1 MTEYLSQLHMD
12 FHLLAMEN
20 IVNENTLH
28 PFNRDL
34 LSTYYVSKFSI
45 ISIRQY
51 KEVKSLR
58 KRPCL
63 YFFGL
68 QSLLISLLHLF
79 YCRQFVPHVAE
90 SWVLYRQ
97 AALTFSLRPHIFEK
111 MNYLPIELKVL

>member
-1 MTEYLSQLHMD
+1 MGCHC
-12 FHLLAMEN
+12 LLP
-20 IVNENTLH
+20 V
-28 PFNRDL
+28 
-34 LSTYYVSKFSI
+34 LSTYYVSKFCI

-68 QSLLISLLHLF
+68 QSLLISLLNLF
-79 YCRQFVPHVAE
+79 YCGQFVPHVAK

>member
-1 MTEYLSQLHMD
+1 MD
-12 FHLLAMEN
+12 FHLLAIEN
-20 IVNENTLH
+20 TVNENTLH

-34 LSTYYVSKFSI
+34 LSTCYVSKFNI

-79 YCRQFVPHVAE
+79 YCGQFVPHVAK
-90 SWVLYRQ
+90 SWVLYYQ